1 MERGQGRGLTRAD
14 FGAGVITHFT
24 PASLG
29 PHWEKIHAI
38 AAYRLDE
45 FLRRAAVPFTITST
59 YRTPS
64 ANTAAAG
71 SKASRHLPDA
81 AGLSNA
87 FDVWLRD
94 PAFFNRDRAQ
104 ELMRLAR
111 EAGFNGVGF
120 YKGKPLIHVDVR
132 PSPWSWLGEKIQ
144 TADGKQTMRF
154 YPRDKIF
161 DVLTGTAAGV
171 AGVVV
176 LALALLF
183 FGRRHS

>member
-1 MERGQGRGLTRAD
+1 LERGQGRGLIRAD
-14 FGAGVITHFT
+14 FGAGVITRFT

-29 PHWEKIHAI
+29 PHWEKIHAL

-45 FLRRAAVPFTITST
+45 FLARAAVPFTITST
-59 YRTPS
+59 YRTPN

-71 SKASRHLPDA
+71 SASSRHLPDA

-94 PAFFNRDRAQ
+94 PAFFTRDRAQ

-111 EAGFNGVGF
+111 AAGFNGVGF

-154 YPRDKIF
+154 YPRNEIF
-161 DVLTGTAAGV
+161 DVLTGS
-171 AGVVV
+171 AGVVGV
-176 LALALLF
+176 AIFALALFF